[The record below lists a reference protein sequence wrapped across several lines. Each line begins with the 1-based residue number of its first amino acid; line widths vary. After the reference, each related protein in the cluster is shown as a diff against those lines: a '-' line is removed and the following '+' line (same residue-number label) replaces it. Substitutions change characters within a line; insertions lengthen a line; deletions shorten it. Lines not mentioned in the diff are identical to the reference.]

1 MSKKVLHL
9 KHLPK
14 IVWCLLNKRAAL
26 FIIRLLG
33 QHFMAFKEPCIF
45 PMSLTMAEINLFQK
59 EFSSKTLTSW
69 HIFDTEALT
78 DISFKKI
85 IIQQNEWLRL
95 GLAKHLDSTGSSFKH
110 GFGEIKRFPN
120 TM

>member
-59 EFSSKTLTSW
+59 EFSCKRLTSW

-78 DISFKKI
+78 DISF
-85 IIQQNEWLRL
+85 
-95 GLAKHLDSTGSSFKH
+95 
-110 GFGEIKRFPN
+110 
-120 TM
+120 